1 MPRIEGSV
9 HDQYDDEQEDAAQ
22 TSMLT
27 WRAGYDVE
35 FMPKLLE
42 GKTAV
47 IAGVANKWSLAF
59 AIAESFARE
68 GAAIV
73 LTYLN
78 EKQKETVLSMAGS
91 LPIAKMLPCDV
102 TRDEEIA
109 GLTEGLRQLGTPI
122 DVLVHSLAFANREE
136 LSGSFVD
143 TSRDGFLLAQNVS
156 AYSLV
161 AMSRAVAPL
170 MTNGGSIVTLTFI
183 GSTRAVPNYNV
194 MGVAKASLEA
204 SMRYLARDLGP
215 QRIRVNAISA
225 GAVKTA
231 SARAVKDL
239 STMLDAMKERAPLRH
254 ATEAAEVGDAAAFLA
269 SDLSRGVTG
278 NILFVDS
285 GMQLL

>member
-1 MPRIEGSV
+1 MS
-9 HDQYDDEQEDAAQ
+9 
-22 TSMLT
+22 
-27 WRAGYDVE
+27 
-35 FMPKLLE
+35 KLLE

-47 IAGVANKWSLAF
+47 IAGVANRWSLAF
-59 AIAESFARE
+59 GIAESFARE
-68 GAAIV
+68 GATIV

-78 EKQKETVLSMAGS
+78 EKQRETVESMVAGAF
-91 LPIAKMLPCDV
+91 PIAQMLPCDV
-102 TRDEEIA
+102 TKDEEVA
-109 GLTEGLRQLGTPI
+109 ALTESLRGLGKPV
-122 DVLVHSLAFANREE
+122 DVLVHSLAFANRED
-136 LSGSFVD
+136 LSGLFLD
-143 TSRDGFLLAQNVS
+143 TQRDGFLLAQNVS

-161 AMSRAVAPL
+161 ALSRAVVPL
-170 MTNGGSIVTLTFI
+170 MTNGGSIMTLTYI
-183 GSTRAVPNYNV
+183 GSTRAVPSYNV

-239 STMLDAMKERAPLRH
+239 STMLDAVRERSPLRH
-254 ATEAAEVGDAAAFLA
+254 TTEPGEVGDTAVFLA